1 MSISSISSSYTSA
14 LYQWQN
20 QQLTSSGSTSSQSSA
35 SSSLSS
41 LLGSYSIT
49 SQVSSMV
56 ELTQYAMDA
65 MGLSD
70 DSRVTF
76 NQILKYRDQLTS
88 EFNASVQEGLADL
101 GVSDPEGVTFTLAAD
116 GSLTAS
122 SSNAADQKNV
132 QSWLTAN
139 PDLGTSLRAALTAA
153 GVDADAVVSMTV
165 DSKGALTA
173 ASVGDATDA
182 ASLATAQSVLHTS
195 ALGSTLYSGMTDL
208 GVDADA
214 TFTIQVNDDGTVTI
228 AGAGDDTEEIQRFFD
243 NNPDLVKK
251 YRQIDALS
259 GLDDA
264 RKALQVSPSEL
275 RKRIQVESM
284 AAWWSSCDSASSYF
298 GNYSDTDGLSLLA
311 GLNLSV

>member
-1 MSISSISSSYTSA
+1 MSVSSISGSYTSA

-20 QQLTSSGSTSSQSSA
+20 QQLTSTGSSSSQSST

-41 LLGSYSIT
+41 LLSSYSIT

-65 MGLSD
+65 MGLED
-70 DSRVTF
+70 GSRVTF
-76 NQILKYRDQLTS
+76 SQILKYRDQLTS
-88 EFNASVQEGLADL
+88 DFNASVQEGLAAL

-122 SSNAADQKNV
+122 SDNATDQQNV
-132 QSWLTAN
+132 QNWLTTN
-139 PDLGTSLRAALTAA
+139 PDLGTELRAALTSA
-153 GVDADAVVSMTV
+153 GVDAADAVSMTV
-165 DSKGALTA
+165 DSTGKLTA
-173 ASVGDATDA
+173 TAVGASTDA
-182 ASLATAQSVLHTS
+182 ASLTAAQSVLTAS
-195 ALGSTLYSGMTDL
+195 DLGSTLSAGMNGL
-208 GVDADA
+208 GVDADV

-228 AGAGDDTEEIQRFFD
+228 AGAGDDTEEIQQFFD
-243 NNPDLVKK
+243 DNPDLVKQ

-264 RKALQVSPSEL
+264 RKALQLSPSEL
-275 RKRIQVESM
+275 RQRIQLESM
-284 AAWWSSCDSASSYF
+284 AAWWSSSDSASSYF
-298 GNYSDTDGLSLLA
+298 GSYSDEDGLSLLA

>member
-1 MSISSISSSYTSA
+1 MSVSSISGSYTSA

-20 QQLTSSGSTSSQSSA
+20 QQLTSTGSSSSQSST

-41 LLGSYSIT
+41 LLSSYSIT

-65 MGLSD
+65 MGLED
-70 DSRVTF
+70 GSRVTF
-76 NQILKYRDQLTS
+76 SQILKYRDQLTS
-88 EFNASVQEGLADL
+88 DFNASVQEGLAAL

-122 SSNAADQKNV
+122 SDNATDQQKV
-132 QSWLTAN
+132 QNWLTAN
-139 PDLGTSLRAALTAA
+139 PDLGTELRAALTSA
-153 GVDADAVVSMTV
+153 GVDAADAVSMTV
-165 DSKGALTA
+165 DSTGKLTA
-173 ASVGDATDA
+173 TAVGASTDA
-182 ASLATAQSVLHTS
+182 ASLTAAQSVLTAS
-195 ALGSTLYSGMTDL
+195 DLGSTLSAGMNGL
-208 GVDADA
+208 GVDADV

-228 AGAGDDTEEIQRFFD
+228 AGAGDDTEEIQQFFD
-243 NNPDLVKK
+243 DNPDLVKQ

-264 RKALQVSPSEL
+264 RKALQLSPSEL
-275 RKRIQVESM
+275 RQRIQLESM
-284 AAWWSSCDSASSYF
+284 AAWWSSSDSASSYF
-298 GNYSDTDGLSLLA
+298 GSYSDEDGLSLLA